1 MVENTEFAVGIS
13 TLYTCRS
20 SRDISISG
28 FDGRFRLSIIIGIIQ
43 GHYELAVVE
52 IREPQVSRW
61 NFDDICHTFGD
72 ISTSGLGGHIAI
84 SSCPSMSN
92 LFMDT
97 FFEFAVV
104 ENYAFQLEL
113 Q

>member
-1 MVENTEFAVGIS
+1 MSHF
-13 TLYTCRS
+13 
-20 SRDISISG
+20 RDMFSG
-28 FDGRFRLSIIIGIIQ
+28 FG
-43 GHYELAVVE
+43 
-52 IREPQVSRW
+52 SRW
-61 NFDDICHTFGD
+61 NFDDISHTFGD